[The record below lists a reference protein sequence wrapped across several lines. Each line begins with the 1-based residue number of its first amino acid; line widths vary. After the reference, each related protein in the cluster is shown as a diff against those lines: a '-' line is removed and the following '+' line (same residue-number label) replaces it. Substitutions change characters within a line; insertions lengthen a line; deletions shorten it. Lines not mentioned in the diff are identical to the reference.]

1 MFACHMRHVGGGRGP
16 TSVTPLA
23 TREESMQY
31 PPMLCAPWIASA
43 AHAMLYYESVE
54 ACAGHSKQLNET

>member
-16 TSVTPLA
+16 TSITLPA

-31 PPMLCAPWIASA
+31 PPMLCAQWIASA
-43 AHAMLYYESVE
+43 VHAMLYYESVE
-54 ACAGHSKQLNET
+54 A